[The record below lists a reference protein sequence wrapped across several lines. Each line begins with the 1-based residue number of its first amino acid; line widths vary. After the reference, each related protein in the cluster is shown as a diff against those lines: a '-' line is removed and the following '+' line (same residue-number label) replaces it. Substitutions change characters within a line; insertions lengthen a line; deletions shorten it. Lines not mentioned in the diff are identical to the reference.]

1 MQDAEHPLEQVL
13 GTGADRSR
21 ETVDRLL
28 IERAH
33 RVLHSCDVV
42 LRLCTRD
49 LNRYA
54 REVQPDQHQMM
65 RLMRIISEINHMA
78 VDSMDELRLLESR
91 EAERREKRGTK

>member
-1 MQDAEHPLEQVL
+1 MQDAEHPLEEEP
-13 GTGADRSR
+13 GTGADRTA
-21 ETVDRLL
+21 ETVDHLL
-28 IERAH
+28 KLRAH

-78 VDSMDELRLLESR
+78 VDSMDELRVLESR
-91 EAERREKRGTK
+91 EDERREKRGAN